1 MINIINLAII
11 IFLRKGRGVKI
22 NHCGTS
28 DIISVPNRKT
38 KDENGKMI
46 IGDTTKTDNSFRTIK
61 MNNISRSIVEQALK
75 HKITKEKL

>member
-1 MINIINLAII
+1 M
-11 IFLRKGRGVKI
+11 GV
-22 NHCGTS
+22 NTQ
-28 DIISVPNRKT
+28 T

-61 MNNISRSIVEQALK
+61 MNNISRSIVEQTLK